1 MPQAGMHGIVGV
13 YTRRWV
19 PRRDWLFL
27 GMVLGVIFPDLDN
40 IAVAV
45 ATLTKKSTEGL
56 HRTFTHSL
64 FMILAVLVVFYLV
77 AALTKQGRWRSL
89 GFGLA
94 IGIGIHILMDL
105 VAWFN
110 GVELLWPIRYEL
122 NFWAWYTPP
131 EWVSKLLDTGE
142 FLFFGLYFGYLLSV
156 ARRSTTDT
164 GYLSR
169 LRFWMI
175 AQYVLFV
182 LVTVLAFTMGAG
194 YFTLFGGLYLLS
206 LILAFG
212 VSIRMRETIETLA

>member
-1 MPQAGMHGIVGV
+1 MPQAGMHGIVGIYV
-13 YTRRWV
+13 RRWA
-19 PRRDWLFL
+19 PRQDKLFL

-64 FMILAVLVVFYLV
+64 FTILAVLAVFYLV
-77 AALTKQGRWRSL
+77 AALTKQDRWRSL

-122 NFWAWYTPP
+122 NFWTWYTPP

-142 FLFFGLYFGYLLSV
+142 FLFLGLYFGY
-156 ARRSTTDT
+156 
-164 GYLSR
+164 
-169 LRFWMI
+169 
-175 AQYVLFV
+175 LFV